1 MSLFFNL
8 FTLVIYQPFFN
19 LLVFIYWLLGVGPA
33 DPDMGVAV
41 IILTLIIRFLML
53 PLSLAGSKREP
64 ERREIEA
71 KVKEVEEMYIDEPIK
86 QKKAIKQVIRK
97 SQTIIWSELVSLGIQ
112 IIIILMLYRIFT
124 TGLEGQDFH
133 LLYSFMPELETPF
146 NLLFLNRIDLSQT
159 SFILNFIQSG
169 MIFLFETIAAL
180 TSPYPHTRAEVI
192 RLQLTLPLISFF
204 IFMFMPAGKKLF
216 VITALAFS
224 MVVMIFKYVRQ
235 RFFAYAQEKEA
246 QEENLDANE
255 PEKIVVGVK

>member
-97 SQTIIWSELVSLGIQ
+97 SQTIIWSELV
-112 IIIILMLYRIFT
+112 
-124 TGLEGQDFH
+124 
-133 LLYSFMPELETPF
+133 
-146 NLLFLNRIDLSQT
+146 DLSQT